1 MCLEEEDRLSAVGK
15 QEGGAE
21 ASETSTDDDGIE
33 MTVVL
38 LHRERLTTCLPAG
51 RIPVSFGETADDI
64 YGGDVALRFVAGIG
78 GLVLKGLRELG
89 RISLLAWNIVRYL
102 PTAISSRRLVLE
114 QMSVIGVNALPLVLL
129 IGAFTGAIAALQATN
144 LFLKFNLIE
153 LARPYIGGSI
163 STVVFTEL
171 SPVLTALVIAG
182 RIGGAIAA
190 QIGTMRVSEQIDALK
205 MMAIDPDRYLAMPR
219 VLAATLMMPVLI
231 IFAHVVAILGAY
243 ILATFKFGIS
253 DVDFFGSVRNFFRI
267 SEVVIGL
274 VKATCFGGVT
284 ALLGCY
290 IGFSTT
296 GGAEGVGAAAV
307 KSFTLSSAA
316 ILIID
321 ALFGYVL

>member
-1 MCLEEEDRLSAVGK
+1 M
-15 QEGGAE
+15 
-21 ASETSTDDDGIE
+21 
-33 MTVVL
+33 
-38 LHRERLTTCLPAG
+38 
-51 RIPVSFGETADDI
+51 
-64 YGGDVALRFVAGIG
+64 ALRFVAGIG
-78 GLVLKGLRELG
+78 RLILTGLRELG
-89 RISLLAWNIVRYL
+89 RIVLLGWSIVRYL
-102 PTAISSRRLVLE
+102 PSAIPSRRLVIE
-114 QMSVIGVNALPLVLL
+114 QMSTIGVNALPLVLL

-205 MMAIDPDRYLAMPR
+205 MMAIAPERYLAMPR
-219 VLAATLMMPVLI
+219 VLAATIMMPILI

-243 ILATFKFGIS
+243 VLATFKFGIS
-253 DVDFFGSVRNFFRI
+253 DADFFGSIRNYFRM
-267 SEVVIGL
+267 SEIVLGL

-321 ALFGYVL
+321 AIFGYVL